1 MKSTGITR
9 PTYHNSIA
17 NSFEQGQQMY
27 HGLWETMINTTHA
40 AESKQII
47 MSKSESLSQNL
58 SEGRLQSCLS
68 ATLTMMLSSPMTGI
82 CLGVDMMIVSKLL
95 VVLNMVIGFRGL
107 ILWTERSLWYWQSDS
122 SWWEYRRSARIF
134 SSLSTFTDHKF
145 LPEQVSWFAHSW
157 NLLHGPLKTYSQNRL
172 SHKEDP

>member
-1 MKSTGITR
+1 MRHCRINEKYWHYSTDVPQFHRKFFWTGTADV
-9 PTYHNSIA
+9 PWA
-17 NSFEQGQQMY
+17 
-27 HGLWETMINTTHA
+27 WETMINTTHA

-122 SWWEYRRSARIF
+122 SWWE
-134 SSLSTFTDHKF
+134 STK
-145 LPEQVSWFAHSW
+145 
-157 NLLHGPLKTYSQNRL
+157 R
-172 SHKEDP
+172 EDLFQLEHFHWP